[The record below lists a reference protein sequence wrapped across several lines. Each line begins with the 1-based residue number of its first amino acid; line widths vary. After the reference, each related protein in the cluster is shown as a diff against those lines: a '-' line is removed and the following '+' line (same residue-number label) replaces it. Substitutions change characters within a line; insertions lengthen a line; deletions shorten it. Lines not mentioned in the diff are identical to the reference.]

1 MSKDC
6 KNNIFEKISVE
17 TIKNMSKAELV
28 KAGIIGVASLTVVGG
43 AINAVTAPSN
53 ELPPLEPPIEE
64 EWEED
69 TYTGE
74 NKINWSIPEGG
85 LPSEEEQK
93 YMTQKNPSAA
103 ELGDPNGIPEE
114 YHPMSFEEYLAENGY
129 DSPQWIDNDDIFSTY
144 VRSASNGQLNLDL
157 FHPSVQ
163 GNVTMNSDYGF
174 YEGKTFTVTNGFIA
188 DPGVG
193 TEAYE
198 RGSNYDYSYLKEYA
212 PHLSLDNATMSAYN
226 AYGLYNVVV
235 WFEYEENGNVYEGNL
250 KGVYITDGDECYFL
264 DAFIEY
270 GL

>member
-6 KNNIFEKISVE
+6 KKNIFEKISIE
-17 TIKNMSKAELV
+17 SIKNMGKAELV
-28 KAGIIGVASLTVVGG
+28 KVGVVGVASLTVVGG
-43 AINAVTAPSN
+43 AVNAVTAP
-53 ELPPLEPPIEE
+53 ELLDTSTIEE
-64 EWEED
+64 WNED
-69 TYTGE
+69 TYIENNLADRYGE
-74 NKINWSIPEGG
+74 LDPDFD
-85 LPSEEEQK
+85 PDTFA
-93 YMTQKNPSAA
+93 MTAPGVTDV
-103 ELGDPNGIPEE
+103 GDPSGIPEE
-114 YHPMSFEEYLAENGY
+114 YQPMSFEEYLAENGY

-144 VRSASNGQLNLDL
+144 VRSASNGQLNLEV

-198 RGSNYDYSYLKEYA
+198 RGSNYDYSYLEEYA

-226 AYGLYNVVV
+226 AYGLYSVVV